1 LQHGR
6 QHLAFAET
14 PDGESQIVNFRAKA
28 VTSMHL
34 RRAEMLL
41 LKVYLLLC
49 AVGTA
54 ESYGLRNLLKRS
66 DTRALQATPTYG
78 QLTTVWSRSAN
89 PAKFAPLR
97 HGAATGIAD
106 DALVVFGGLD
116 VNSR

>member
-1 LQHGR
+1 
-6 QHLAFAET
+6 
-14 PDGESQIVNFRAKA
+14 
-28 VTSMHL
+28 MHL

-41 LKVYLLLC
+41 KVVCLLLS
-49 AVGTA
+49 AINTA
-54 ESYGLRNLLKRS
+54 ESYGLRDLLKRS
-66 DTRALQATPTYG
+66 DTRALQATPAVG